1 MFELPKIIMKN
12 KYLLVL
18 IGIIAVGAVYLLS
31 NGGFN
36 RGLRST
42 DNNKVQASASFYPLY
57 FFSSEIG
64 KDKVDVTSITPA
76 GVEPHDYDPTAQDI
90 AVIQKSKLLI
100 VNGAGFEPWLE
111 NIKDD
116 LGNVTVVNTSDGI
129 SLQEGVED
137 EHEGEEAQEHED
149 EEHISDPHIWLSP
162 VLAKSQVDKIQQ
174 GFITADPNN
183 TSTYEANGANLKQR
197 LDALDMKFKKGLS
210 SCKQKSFVTSHAA
223 FGYLAREYNLTQV
236 PISGISPDEEP
247 SLAELAEV
255 TKFVRDNNVKYIFFE
270 TLVSPKLSETIASE
284 TGAKTLVLDPIEG
297 LSDDDIA
304 QGKNYFTVMENNLKN
319 LQTALECSK

>member
-1 MFELPKIIMKN
+1 MKN
-12 KYLLVL
+12 KYLLIL
-18 IGIIAVGAVYLLS
+18 IGIIVLGGVYLLS
-31 NGGFN
+31 NGEFN

-42 DNNKVQASASFYPLY
+42 NTNKVQASASFYPLY

-64 KDKVDVTSITPA
+64 KDKVDVFNITPA

-90 AVIQKSKLLI
+90 ARIQNSKLLL
-100 VNGAGFEPWLE
+100 VNGAGFEPWLD

-116 LGNVTVVNTSDGI
+116 LSDVAVVNTSEEGI
-129 SLQEGVED
+129 NLEEGSE
-137 EHEGEEAQEHED
+137 EHEEEHDGE
-149 EEHISDPHIWLSP
+149 EEHINDPHVWLSP

-174 GFITADPNN
+174 GFISADPDNA
-183 TSTYEANGANLKQR
+183 STYEANGASLKQR
-197 LDALDMKFKKGLS
+197 LDTLDTKFREGLS
-210 SCKQKSFVTSHAA
+210 FCKQRSFVTSHAA

-247 SLAELAEV
+247 SLSELAEV
-255 TKFVRDNNVKYIFFE
+255 TEFVKDNDIKYIFFE
-270 TLVSPKLSETIASE
+270 TLVSPKLSETIANE

-319 LQTALECSK
+319 LQTALECSN